1 MVDTAKVTPNPLQ
14 NLVALWHTLLACAE
28 VPTIGTP
35 MFRPFSCFAV
45 PCPTV
50 IINMLLYIDGSVP
63 NLVALDQTVQA
74 QVGGLQ
80 KMCESS
86 GPALRLGSVRAWLQ
100 STRNTPLHT
109 WFTLS
114 NLVAVGQTLSAYGE
128 RERLYLPSKITH
140 VQIHSYYRG
149 PKNWDRVAAD
159 PVIICPQP
167 YVSVSECRI

>member
-63 NLVALDQTVQA
+63 NLVALDQTVRA
-74 QVGGLQ
+74 QVSGLQ

-86 GPALRLGSVRAWLQ
+86 GPALRLGSVATVHQKHAPPHVVYPVEFGRC
-100 STRNTPLHT
+100 R
-109 WFTLS
+109 S
-114 NLVAVGQTLSAYGE
+114 NSIGVRRE
-128 RERLYLPSKITH
+128 RETLFAEQNNTCTNTFILQGSQKL
-140 VQIHSYYRG
+140 G
-149 PKNWDRVAAD
+149 
-159 PVIICPQP
+159 
-167 YVSVSECRI
+167 